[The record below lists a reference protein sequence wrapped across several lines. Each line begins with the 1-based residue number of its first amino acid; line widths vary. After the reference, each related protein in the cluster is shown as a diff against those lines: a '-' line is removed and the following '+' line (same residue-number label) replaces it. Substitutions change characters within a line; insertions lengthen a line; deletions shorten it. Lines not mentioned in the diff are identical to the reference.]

1 MPQSYQEIAW
11 LLFQMI
17 HKGKHAELKGS
28 CEQPSCGGPDT
39 KSEGEKKYSKRKGA
53 TCVQGK
59 RHFKKKFK

>member
-1 MPQSYQEIAW
+1 
-11 LLFQMI
+11 MI
-17 HKGKHAELKGS
+17 HRGKPAELTGS

-59 RHFKKKFK
+59 RHLKKKV